1 MLPRRVRREHRGL
14 NAKEMTFVV
23 NVPQEQSKGCEN
35 DIASRRGAL
44 ANVLFCGGRVGNI
57 ANDADAKALTA
68 MLMIGGE
75 AVKSQEAKVSR

>member
-23 NVPQEQSKGCEN
+23 NVPQEHSKGSEH
-35 DIASRRGAL
+35 DTASRRGAL

-57 ANDADAKALTA
+57 ANDTDAKVLKA
-68 MLMIGGE
+68 MLMIGSE
-75 AVKSQEAKVSR
+75 AVKPQEAKVSR